1 MSALTFDKGKPD
13 KARITSAG
21 AARLVAQAHTKIK
34 STEETSGQSKR
45 GEDDG
50 DNCKPLHD
58 DVHLVALGRVS
69 EVV

>member
-1 MSALTFDKGKPD
+1 MH
-13 KARITSAG
+13 R
-21 AARLVAQAHTKIK
+21 HTQKIK

-58 DVHLVALGRVS
+58 DVHLVALDRVS
-69 EVV
+69 EVVWGGIAGSNAMSAPVLSWQD